1 MNRKTRESRNELRR
15 FMRTI
20 KRTNPSVNCV
30 LQYDKLVVDNKIFVW
45 NDIQVSGLS
54 PGTSHLLLSVA
65 LQGKVTEQSP
75 DGLLSG
81 GDGGEGAACP
91 CSRPGSVMTESG
103 LHSSLSVRSV
113 TVTLPVIIA
122 LT

>member
-1 MNRKTRESRNELRR
+1 M
-15 FMRTI
+15 
-20 KRTNPSVNCV
+20 
-30 LQYDKLVVDNKIFVW
+30 
-45 NDIQVSGLS
+45 
-54 PGTSHLLLSVA
+54 
-65 LQGKVTEQSP
+65 TEQSQ

>member
-1 MNRKTRESRNELRR
+1 
-15 FMRTI
+15 MRTI

>member
-1 MNRKTRESRNELRR
+1 MSELFIWSRDKEDVLRKSSLLRGSNIHVTEDMNRKTRESRNELRR

-54 PGTSHLLLSVA
+54 PGHI
-65 LQGKVTEQSP
+65 SP
-75 DGLLSG
+75 
-81 GDGGEGAACP
+81 AAVCGTAH
-91 CSRPGSVMTESG
+91 CRA
-103 LHSSLSVRSV
+103 R
-113 TVTLPVIIA
+113 
-122 LT
+122 